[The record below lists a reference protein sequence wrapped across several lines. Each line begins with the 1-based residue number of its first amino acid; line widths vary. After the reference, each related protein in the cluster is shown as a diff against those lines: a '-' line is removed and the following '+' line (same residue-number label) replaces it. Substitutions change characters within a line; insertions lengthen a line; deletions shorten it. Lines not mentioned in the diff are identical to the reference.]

1 MRRLDK
7 DISYL
12 DNNHTK
18 EQGKNKARQT
28 LITKSNRETICIV
41 IFLEFHSTKQGLP
54 LVDSWS
60 RGLD

>member
-18 EQGKNKARQT
+18 EQGKNKAWQT
-28 LITKSNRETICIV
+28 LITKSNRETICNMKRLNYCV
-41 IFLEFHSTKQGLP
+41 SEWYLEEN
-54 LVDSWS
+54 
-60 RGLD
+60 R